1 MFNFKNKRELIKLI
15 LILVLL
21 IIVICSL
28 RFIFK
33 RNSRIK
39 HFSEQMVN
47 TFDENKNS
55 SFYISQI
62 LVYSSANGEDESDDS
77 SLKDISISQY
87 SDIAIYISNDN
98 NSQELS
104 EENTINELYID
115 NIKIE
120 TEQTNP
126 NFIFGYKNPKFFG
139 KYSDI
144 VNSLNTE
151 NLASTDTTKNID
163 TSDENA
169 KIEFNVIH
177 SNSDNTEDYTKP
189 NFFTDCSNP
198 ITLGFINSEIVKH
211 FKFTAENKVLALNGE
226 ILKSANVDLSK
237 ITPKISFEIHIVN
250 NLNEEYSRKVYLD
263 IDLEN
268 SEGSIENGYI
278 IIWNRYS
285 KSDLGFIKV
294 EK

>member
-151 NLASTDTTKNID
+151 NT
-163 TSDENA
+163 

-189 NFFTDCSNP
+189 SFFTDCSNP
-198 ITLGFINSEIVKH
+198 ITLGFINTEIVKH

-268 SEGSIENGYI
+268 SEGTIENGYI
-278 IIWNRYS
+278 ILWNRYN